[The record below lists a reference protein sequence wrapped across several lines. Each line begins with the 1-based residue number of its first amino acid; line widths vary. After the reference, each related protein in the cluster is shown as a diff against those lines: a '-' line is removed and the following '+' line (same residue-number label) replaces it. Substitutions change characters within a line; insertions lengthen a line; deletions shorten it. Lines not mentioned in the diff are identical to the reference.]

1 MDKFL
6 ILQLAMMKGSK
17 IKIDKVSKIQP
28 IEQVSK
34 IDKGSKIQTIDEE
47 TIMLLLTL

>member
-6 ILQLAMMKGSK
+6 TLQLGMMKGSK
-17 IKIDKVSKIQP
+17 LKIDKVSKIK
-28 IEQVSK
+28 IDEVSK